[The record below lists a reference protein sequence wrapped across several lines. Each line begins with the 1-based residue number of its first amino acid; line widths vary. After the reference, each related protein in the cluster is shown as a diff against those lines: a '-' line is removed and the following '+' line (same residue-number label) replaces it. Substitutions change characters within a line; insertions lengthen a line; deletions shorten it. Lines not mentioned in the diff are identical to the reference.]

1 MTATI
6 AVFGASGTQPGD
18 AHYEDGIRCGR
29 SLAEAG
35 YTVATGGYYGTME
48 AVSLGARSAGGTV
61 IGVTAPTVF
70 PQRPGANDHVT
81 DEWVARTLVDRIG
94 LLVERTDAS
103 IALWGSLGT
112 ATELLVAWN
121 VAFVAS
127 FSAIE
132 RKPVIAVGEPWTR
145 LIPLLEEDLS
155 TTRGLVRVVPDVRAA
170 VKALREAI
178 G

>member
-132 RKPVIAVGEPWTR
+132 RKPVIAVGEPWAT
-145 LIPLLEEDLS
+145 LVPALAATLGTDGDLVQVVED
-155 TTRGLVRVVPDVRAA
+155 VEAA
-170 VKALREAI
+170 VAAI
-178 G
+178 IATLG